1 MGAWFLPRFEGEL
14 DTPEG
19 AEEALARVTGALEE
33 RRLFPFSGPR
43 WNYAVVESNRNRLRF
58 RAANL
63 ATEITIGLNDVSVE
77 TYGGRALRYKAS
89 CYKHLLYVVALVWGI
104 MVFQGALFLALPPV
118 RNGMTGANP
127 GATAW
132 LIALSLFFLLVFPM
146 IMLLV
151 HRPMARRMLEARL
164 RAVIAGTD
172 PDASPEGRFM
182 TNNGYRYRSEATV
195 WGLPLVSIAVGPKDG
210 SPRGVAKGIIAIG
223 DAAVGVVAVG
233 GAAFGVVAF
242 GGLSVGALA
251 VGGAALGLAAFGGLA
266 VGLLAFGGLAVGVGA
281 VGGLAI
287 GISTFA
293 PGP

>member
-14 DTPEG
+14 ETPEG
-19 AEEALARVTGALEE
+19 AEAALAQITRALEE
-33 RRLFPFSGPR
+33 RRLFPFTGPR
-43 WNYAVVESNRNRLRF
+43 WRYEIVEKNRNRLRF

-89 CYKHLLYVVALVWGI
+89 YYKHLLYVVALVWGI
-104 MVFQGALFLALPPV
+104 MVFQGALFLVLPPF
-118 RNGMTGANP
+118 RDGMTSLNP

-132 LIALSLFFLLVFPM
+132 LLVLSLFFLLVFPM

-151 HRPMARRMLEARL
+151 HRPMAQRMLEARL

-182 TNNGYRYRSEATV
+182 TNNGYRYRTEATV

-210 SPRGVAKGIIAIG
+210 SLRGVAKGIIAIG

-242 GGLSVGALA
+242 GGLAVGALA
-251 VGGAALGLAAFGGLA
+251 VGGAAIGLAAFGGLA

-287 GISTFA
+287 GISTFS